1 MWVEKAIELYGDEGD
16 SVILIS
22 SSGESKN
29 MTNAAKYVKKNNFKS
44 LITFSGNKKR

>member
-1 MWVEKAIELYGDEGD
+1 MIMGTKCGLKAIELYGDEGD

-29 MTNAAKYVKKNNFKS
+29 MTNAAKYVKKTILNH
-44 LITFSGNKKR
+44 